1 MFFNFREKKI
11 TITTLLLLI
20 FCTFSQVVFADDL
33 GYTKFC
39 DKKSKCG
46 FKDKTGKIVIPA
58 TFDSVNDFS
67 EGLSLVGNSNKVN
80 KDAAKWGFID
90 KTGKIVINMMY
101 DSASSFSGGRAKV
114 QIGKKPPIKSF
125 YIDKTGKEVK

>member
-20 FCTFSQVVFADDL
+20 FCTFSQVVFANDL

-58 TFDSVNDFS
+58 IYDAVGDFS
-67 EGLSLVGNSNKVN
+67 EDLALVGKENKVN
-80 KDAAKWGFID
+80 RDTSKWGFID
-90 KTGKIVINMMY
+90 KTGKIVIAMTY
-101 DSASSFSGGRAKV
+101 DSATSFSGGRAKV
-114 QIGKKPPIKSF
+114 QIGKKPPIRSF
-125 YIDKTGKEVK
+125 YIDKTGKEIK